1 MNAQS
6 TPRIV
11 SARTLGLSAQD
22 LPSAV
27 RDALFRLAQH
37 GCAAFLAGETVLNLL
52 LARRPPV
59 YEVATNAPAERL
71 RRIFPQTAAGA
82 GGVCVVDDVT
92 LSFTTFRP
100 GRTSVGEMLE
110 RALAGSDGAGAAVV
124 ARPSAVGT
132 LETEAYVRDGT
143 VVALFYDVAR
153 ESVVDYVGGLDDWA
167 ARTIRATPGAVRE
180 SDDPCV
186 WMRLVR
192 LAGLFDFRLADETRD
207 AIKRVCTA
215 GGVVSP
221 QDLGT
226 AFAALLVPGATAR
239 IFQLLAD
246 VGLMDVCLPEL
257 AAGLRATPVAG
268 IRYLAAFD
276 AFAFPAV
283 WSDAARQ
290 GFALACL
297 HAAAAPT
304 DFLRARELLGR
315 FQRRVA
321 LSKAAYF
328 KAIVLLDAARTS
340 GDGGRRNGRFVHNPD
355 YPVAQAFVQLVL
367 RASGASAPGEDADW
381 DWTISHG
388 LMNLKPLR

>member
-1 MNAQS
+1 MNVQS

-27 RDALFRLAQH
+27 RDALFQLAQH
-37 GCAAFLAGETVLNLL
+37 GCTALLAGETVLNLL

-71 RRIFPQTAAGA
+71 RRIFPQTASGA

-110 RALAGSDGAGAAVV
+110 RALAGSDGAGATVV

-132 LETEAYVRDGT
+132 PETEARVRDGT

-153 ESVVDYVGGLDDWA
+153 ESIVDYVGGLDDWA
-167 ARTIRATPGAVRE
+167 VRTIRATPGAARE

-207 AIKRVCTA
+207 AIDRA
-215 GGVVSP
+215 RMAMAAVSP
-221 QDLGT
+221 QDFGA

-246 VGLMDVCLPEL
+246 VGLMEACLPEL

-268 IRYLAAFD
+268 VRYLAAFD
-276 AFAFPAV
+276 ALEFPAA

-321 LSKAAYF
+321 LTKAAYF
-328 KAIVLLDAARTS
+328 KAIVLLDAARTAS
-340 GDGGRRNGRFVHNPD
+340 DGGRRNGRFVYNPD
-355 YPVAQAFVQLVL
+355 YPVAQAFVQLVTN
-367 RASGASAPGEDADW
+367 ASGASAMQDTTVRSGQM
-381 DWTISHG
+381 
-388 LMNLKPLR
+388 LMRSGT